1 MIRPINTGMRCLV
14 LGATGFIGSR
24 LVEKLLGLG
33 HQVVAYG
40 RSDGIA
46 RLTQEFP
53 MVEAVAGDFVVE
65 SRWHRIL
72 ADVDVCYH
80 LVSTTI
86 PKTSNDDPIADVQGN
101 VIGTLQLLDA
111 IKRYNTKVVFSSSG
125 GTVYGNISSAL
136 VSEDH
141 STDPLCSYGV
151 AKLAIEKYLS
161 LYRELHGLRATTLR
175 IANPYGLGQRPNAS
189 QGAVAVFAGKI
200 LQGHTLDIWGDG
212 SVVRDYIYIED
223 VVSALVASATY
234 GGRYD
239 VFNIGSGV
247 GVSLLELVKTIET
260 VTGKLADIRHHPSRG
275 FDVPR
280 NVLDPSRAKSELNWA
295 PKISLDDGVA
305 ATTNWISSYLSISN

>member
-1 MIRPINTGMRCLV
+1 MIRPVKSAMRCLV

-24 LVEKLLGLG
+24 LVEKLLDLG
-33 HQVVAYG
+33 HQVIAYG

-46 RLTQEFP
+46 RLTQEYP
-53 MVEAVAGDFVVE
+53 TVEAVAGDFFVE

-101 VIGTLQLLDA
+101 IIGTLQLLDA
-111 IKRYNTKVVFSSSG
+111 IKRYNIKVVFTSSG

-141 STDPLCSYGV
+141 ATDPLCSYGV
-151 AKLAIEKYLS
+151 TKLAIEKYLS

-189 QGAVAVFAGKI
+189 QGAIAVFTGKI

-212 SVVRDYIYIED
+212 TVVRDYIFIDD
-223 VVSALVASATY
+223 VISALIAAATY

-239 VFNIGSGV
+239 VFNIGSGI
-247 GVSLLELVKTIET
+247 GVSLLELVKTIEV
-260 VTGKLADIRHHPSRG
+260 VTNMKADIRHHPARG

-280 NVLDPSRAKSELNWA
+280 NVLDPSRAKAELNWI
-295 PKISLDDGVA
+295 PEICLEEGIA
-305 ATTNWISSYLSISN
+305 AASKWISNYLSVAR